1 MPLATDIQ
9 MYKDVGIA
17 GAALIIVIGLSRWVA
32 IRSFQ
37 YIEKATNALIANQ
50 TQFIHFVEESF
61 NKNTEAL
68 CDMHSTLETHVKE
81 KDEAISMIK
90 EKDKTITDLFELL
103 KQEIRLN
110 NAKR

>member
-1 MPLATDIQ
+1 MVDIT
-9 MYKDVGIA
+9 MYKDVGVA

-37 YIEKATNALIANQ
+37 YIEQATHALIANQ
-50 TQFIHFVEESF
+50 TQFINFVQESL

-68 CDMHSTLETHVKE
+68 CNMHSTLESHVKE
-81 KDEAISMIK
+81 KDEAIAMIK

-103 KQEIRLN
+103 KEEIKIN
-110 NAKR
+110 NRTK